1 MKTTTNRYTKIALL
15 CSGAVFGSILG
26 FSSGA
31 FANQNRNKP
40 VAAEVPLQDSKELQD
55 FAIVYDIIKQDY
67 VEPVS
72 DKVLMENA
80 IRGMVTGLDPHSD
93 YMNEEEFK
101 ALNEVTHGEFG
112 GLGIEIAPEDGF
124 IRIVAP
130 IEDSPAFVAGVKSGD
145 LIVKIGD
152 ISVKGLS
159 LNDAVKKM
167 RGKPG
172 TKVQLTILRKTSAQ
186 PLKFN
191 LTRAIIKAKSVK
203 SRLLEADYGY
213 IRVAQF
219 QARTTEELATA
230 VKKLYEENKTPLKGL
245 VLDLRDDPGGLLNG
259 AVGVSAA
266 FLPKDS
272 LVVYTEGRTQG
283 SQMRLQAKPANYMM
297 SDDEDYFATLPAA
310 AKNVPLIVLV
320 NGGSASASEI
330 VAGALQDHN
339 RALIVGTQTFGKG
352 SVQSVV
358 PLPNS
363 GGVKITTARYFTP
376 NGRSIQAKGILPDK
390 IIEETESGAS
400 DRFVMTERDYQNA
413 LSNPTDPSAT
423 EHTDKPVDTKKS
435 ETKSKAAKDA
445 VALPQIMPVDASGVT
460 TKDAVNPESK
470 KDYQLDEALKLLK
483 NPEAMKIKKLPAKG

>member
-203 SRLLEADYGY
+203 SR
-213 IRVAQF
+213 
-219 QARTTEELATA
+219 
-230 VKKLYEENKTPLKGL
+230 
-245 VLDLRDDPGGLLNG
+245 
-259 AVGVSAA
+259 
-266 FLPKDS
+266 
-272 LVVYTEGRTQG
+272 
-283 SQMRLQAKPANYMM
+283 
-297 SDDEDYFATLPAA
+297 
-310 AKNVPLIVLV
+310 
-320 NGGSASASEI
+320 
-330 VAGALQDHN
+330 
-339 RALIVGTQTFGKG
+339 
-352 SVQSVV
+352 
-358 PLPNS
+358 
-363 GGVKITTARYFTP
+363 
-376 NGRSIQAKGILPDK
+376 
-390 IIEETESGAS
+390 
-400 DRFVMTERDYQNA
+400 
-413 LSNPTDPSAT
+413 
-423 EHTDKPVDTKKS
+423 
-435 ETKSKAAKDA
+435 
-445 VALPQIMPVDASGVT
+445 
-460 TKDAVNPESK
+460 
-470 KDYQLDEALKLLK
+470 
-483 NPEAMKIKKLPAKG
+483 

>member
-15 CSGAVFGSILG
+15 CSGIVFGSILG

-40 VAAEVPLQDSKELQD
+40 VAPEVPLQDSQELQD
-55 FAIVYDIIKQDY
+55 FAIVYNIIKQDY

-72 DKVLMENA
+72 NKVLMENA

-101 ALNEVTHGEFG
+101 ALSEVTHGEFG
-112 GLGIEIAPEDGF
+112 GLGIEISPEDGF

-219 QARTTEELATA
+219 QARTTEEVASA

-245 VLDLRDDPGGLLNG
+245 ILDLRDDPGGLLNG

-272 LVVYTEGRTQG
+272 LVVYTEGRTPG
-283 SQMRLQAKPANYMM
+283 SQMRLYAKPANYMM
-297 SDDEDYFATLPAA
+297 SNTEDYFATVPTDVQ
-310 AKNVPLIVLV
+310 NVPLIVLV

-390 IIEETESGAS
+390 IIEETENGAS

-413 LSNPTDPSAT
+413 LSNPTDSSAT
-423 EHTDKPVDTKKS
+423 DKSPNIPEIKDN
-435 ETKSKAAKDA
+435 EAKDKA
-445 VALPQIMPVDASGVT
+445 VKETVVLPQIIPFDASDVT
-460 TKDAVNPESK
+460 TKDPTNPDSK

-483 NPEAMKIKKLPAKG
+483 NPEAMKIKKVPVKG